1 MSQEDKP
8 GGWVADGKYFRYE
21 GWDEEQ
27 NQAWLQYC
35 ASCDEV
41 RTSRM
46 QPSEWALQYE
56 LKRVNDLML
65 PQIKK
70 RVNDLTRP
78 QTKIDPSMPNTV
90 AEMEAAA
97 EAVKRR
103 WEQKFAER
111 EKEKAITER
120 LVAEC
125 EARKPE
131 AASDASVT
139 DVITMWNEELA
150 ALSRS
155 LDALATKLILVLQ
168 PGESPV
174 YSGEPIIAPGG
185 QVPWREGQVPV
196 VSMLLTLYGRIEHIT
211 ETVNDLN
218 NRVRI

>member
-1 MSQEDKP
+1 MSQEDKLGP
-8 GGWVADGKYFRYE
+8 WVADGKYFRYE

-41 RTSRM
+41 RSSRLP
-46 QPSEWALQYE
+46 PSEWALQYE
-56 LKRVNDLML
+56 LKR
-65 PQIKK
+65 
-70 RVNDLTRP
+70 
-78 QTKIDPSMPNTV
+78 SMPNTA

-103 WEQKFAER
+103 WEQKFAAR

-125 EARKPE
+125 EAWKPE

-155 LDALATKLILVLQ
+155 LDALATKLVLVLQ
-168 PGESPV
+168 PGESPI
-174 YSGEPIIAPGG
+174 YSGDPKIAPGG
-185 QVPWREGQVPV
+185 QVPVREGLVPV

-211 ETVNDLN
+211 ETVKDLN